1 MKIQERLFRIV
12 LTVALLQSGCGDKEI
27 VSQSQDSSGKED
39 VVVQEIKDMMWVRV
53 TNDNHPMNSLDK
65 ILSECSKVS
74 EKRSIVKGVSDEFL
88 NMTLS
93 LEAQVNLNGSFENY
107 LDFMSCILWRQQQVG
122 FSEIERVEF
131 FFKALEKYEEYVTLE
146 SSDDSVVDVS
156 QQKKRD
162 RVLLCRRD
170 GFMNS
175 TKFMKR
181 HLFDY
186 YIKGLGEENKK
197 ILECRFLEWHERVLE
212 KVKSLEEKSLKHKCR
227 LKR

>member
-1 MKIQERLFRIV
+1 M
-12 LTVALLQSGCGDKEI
+12 
-27 VSQSQDSSGKED
+27 
-39 VVVQEIKDMMWVRV
+39 
-53 TNDNHPMNSLDK
+53 
-65 ILSECSKVS
+65 
-74 EKRSIVKGVSDEFL
+74 
-88 NMTLS
+88 
-93 LEAQVNLNGSFENY
+93 
-107 LDFMSCILWRQQQVG
+107 
-122 FSEIERVEF
+122 
-131 FFKALEKYEEYVTLE
+131 
-146 SSDDSVVDVS
+146 S

-212 KVKSLEEKSLKHKCR
+212 KVKSLEEKRLKHKCR